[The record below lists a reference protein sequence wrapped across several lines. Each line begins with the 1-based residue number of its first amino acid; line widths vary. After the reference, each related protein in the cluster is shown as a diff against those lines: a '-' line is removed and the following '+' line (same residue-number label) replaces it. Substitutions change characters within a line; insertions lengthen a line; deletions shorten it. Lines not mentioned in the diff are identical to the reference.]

1 LKDTDQVQDWRQSLL
16 SWQNRSTDDLDLLTT
31 IFWSAGVSRH
41 VLAERLAYSK
51 SKANAMV
58 ASLLDEGVLDEVG
71 LQDSSGGRRAETLQ
85 LSSSLGVL
93 IGVDLG
99 ATSMQLAV
107 LTPDLT
113 VLARHAEAIDV
124 RHGPGVVLARMR
136 ILMRELLARCAVT
149 AQQVIAIGIGVPGP
163 VDFDRGQLV
172 NPPLMPDWGGFS
184 IRDYL
189 REDYAAPVFV
199 DNDVNLM
206 ALGELWRL
214 QRSLQNFLVIKIG
227 TGIGCGIVVHGE
239 VYRGAN
245 GSAGDV
251 GHICVDRSGPLC
263 HCGNRGCVEAMAGA
277 QAISRMATEAAGD
290 GRSPLLAERLLAR
303 GVLTAEDVAQA
314 SRAGDVAANA
324 IIQRA
329 GNLVGEML
337 ASVVN
342 FFNPSNVFIAGR
354 IASMGPLFLASVR
367 QSVYQRSL
375 ALSTRQLEIQYT
387 PLADDAGLVGAGVL
401 AMQESLKA
409 SGAVR

>member
-1 LKDTDQVQDWRQSLL
+1 MVSWQKRGVDDLALL
-16 SWQNRSTDDLDLLTT
+16 ST

-41 VLAERLAYSK
+41 VLAERLDYSK
-51 SKANAMV
+51 SKANALV
-58 ASLLDEGVLDEVG
+58 AALLDEGLLDEVG
-71 LQDSSGGRRAETLQ
+71 LQHSSGGRRAETLQ
-85 LSSSLGVL
+85 LSASLGVL
-93 IGVDLG
+93 IGANLG
-99 ATSMQLAV
+99 ATSMQLAI
-107 LTPDLT
+107 LKPDLT
-113 VLARHAEAIDV
+113 VLARRTEAIDV
-124 RHGPGVVLARMR
+124 RQGPGVVLARMR
-136 ILMRELLARCAVT
+136 VLMRELLGRCAL
-149 AQQVIAIGIGVPGP
+149 AARQVIAIGIGVPGP
-163 VDFDRGQLV
+163 VDFASGQLV

-227 TGIGCGIVVHGE
+227 TGIGCGIVCHGE

-277 QAISRMATEAAGD
+277 QAISRMAVDAANAGH
-290 GRSPLLAERLLAR
+290 SPMLAGRLLAQ
-303 GVLTAEDVAQA
+303 GALTAEDVAQA

-387 PLADDAGLVGAGVL
+387 PLADDAGLIGAGVL

-409 SGAVR
+409 SGVLR

>member
-1 LKDTDQVQDWRQSLL
+1 MVSWQQRGVDYLALL
-16 SWQNRSTDDLDLLTT
+16 ST

-41 VLAERLAYSK
+41 VLAERLDYSK
-51 SKANAMV
+51 SKANALV
-58 ASLLDEGVLDEVG
+58 AALLDEGLLDEVG
-71 LQDSSGGRRAETLQ
+71 LQNSSGGRRAETLQ
-85 LSSSLGVL
+85 LSASLGVL
-93 IGVDLG
+93 IGANLG
-99 ATSMQLAV
+99 ATSMQLAI
-107 LTPDLT
+107 LKPDLT
-113 VLARHAEAIDV
+113 VLARHTEAIDV
-124 RHGPGVVLARMR
+124 RQGPGVVLARMR
-136 ILMRELLARCAVT
+136 VLMRELLARCALG
-149 AQQVIAIGIGVPGP
+149 ARQVIAVGIGVPGP
-163 VDFDRGQLV
+163 VDFESGQLV

-227 TGIGCGIVVHGE
+227 TGIGCGIVCHGE

-277 QAISRMATEAAGD
+277 QAISRMAVDAANAGH
-290 GRSPLLAERLLAR
+290 SPMLAGRLLAQ
-303 GVLTAEDVAQA
+303 GALTAEDVAQA

-387 PLADDAGLVGAGVL
+387 PLADDAGLIGAGVL

-409 SGAVR
+409 SGVLR

>member
-1 LKDTDQVQDWRQSLL
+1 MVSWQKRGVDDLALL
-16 SWQNRSTDDLDLLTT
+16 ST

-41 VLAERLAYSK
+41 VLAERLDYSK
-51 SKANAMV
+51 SKANALV
-58 ASLLDEGVLDEVG
+58 AALLDEGLLDEVG
-71 LQDSSGGRRAETLQ
+71 LQHSSGGRRAETLQ
-85 LSSSLGVL
+85 LSASLGVL
-93 IGVDLG
+93 IGADLG
-99 ATSMQLAV
+99 ATSMPLAI
-107 LTPDLT
+107 LKPDLT
-113 VLARHAEAIDV
+113 VLARRTEAIDV
-124 RHGPGVVLARMR
+124 RQGPGVVLARMR
-136 ILMRELLARCAVT
+136 VLMRELLGRCAL
-149 AQQVIAIGIGVPGP
+149 AARQVIAIGIGVPGP
-163 VDFDRGQLV
+163 VDFASGQLV

-227 TGIGCGIVVHGE
+227 TGIGCGIVCHGE

-277 QAISRMATEAAGD
+277 QAISRMAVDAANAGH
-290 GRSPLLAERLLAR
+290 SPMLAGRLLAQ
-303 GVLTAEDVAQA
+303 GALTAEDVAQA

-387 PLADDAGLVGAGVL
+387 PLADDAGLIGAGVL

-409 SGAVR
+409 SGVLR

>member
-1 LKDTDQVQDWRQSLL
+1 ML

-41 VLAERLAYSK
+41 VLAERLDYSK

-85 LSSSLGVL
+85 LSASLGVL

-107 LTPDLT
+107 LKPDLT
-113 VLARHAEAIDV
+113 VLARHVEAIDV
-124 RHGPGVVLARMR
+124 RDGPGVILARMR
-136 ILMRELLARCAVT
+136 ILMRELLDRCALT
-149 AQQVIAIGIGVPGP
+149 AQQVISIGIGVPGP
-163 VDFDRGQLV
+163 VDFERGQLV

-214 QRSLQNFLVIKIG
+214 QRGLQNFLVIKIG

-277 QAISRMATEAAGD
+277 QAISRMAAEAANE
-290 GRSPLLAERLLAR
+290 GRSPLLTERLAR
-303 GVLTAEDVAQA
+303 QGVLTAEDVAQA
-314 SRAGDVAANA
+314 SRAGDAAANA

-401 AMQESLKA
+401 AMQESLRA
-409 SGAVR
+409 SGAAR